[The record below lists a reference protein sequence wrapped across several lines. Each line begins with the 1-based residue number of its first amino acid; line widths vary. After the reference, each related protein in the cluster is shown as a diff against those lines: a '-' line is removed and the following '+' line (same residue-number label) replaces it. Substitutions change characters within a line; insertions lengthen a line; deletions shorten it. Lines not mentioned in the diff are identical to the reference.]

1 MDDDGLLTEDFKRM
15 VKADEDE
22 SRQLIGEL
30 LRRKYPDV
38 VQLGTT
44 NATQLQL
51 EEAFDATGVEGETRR
66 KAIAFYLKAAAHAG
80 IATSKQWTVPRV
92 TAGRARRKKPPAGVS
107 QGGTT
112 TPPAATSVEGHRQT
126 VNLGSGGTVAVAVS
140 VNLWDLDGDDLT

>member
-1 MDDDGLLTEDFKRM
+1 
-15 VKADEDE
+15 
-22 SRQLIGEL
+22 
-30 LRRKYPDV
+30 